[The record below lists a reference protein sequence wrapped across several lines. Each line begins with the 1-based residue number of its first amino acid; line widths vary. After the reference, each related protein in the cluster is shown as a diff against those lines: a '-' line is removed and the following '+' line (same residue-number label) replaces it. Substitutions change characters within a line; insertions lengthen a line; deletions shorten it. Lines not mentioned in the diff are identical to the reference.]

1 MTYREGL
8 SAASIRWSFG
18 TATAVASAVLLTLTS
33 GSASAWTYKEAAQ
46 PYAGAT
52 INVLDEITP
61 LQEAMK
67 KVVAKFT
74 AETGIKVNYELLSHP
89 EVISK
94 GQADMLSGRG
104 SYDAVML
111 HSPQMGLL
119 LSAKVLRPVNSYL
132 ANSKLTNPDLDP
144 TDFIEPGAST
154 LTKFQGNTYGFL
166 TWNYNQVYWARGDLL
181 SHPEEKAAFKAKYG
195 YDLAP
200 ATTLEQVR
208 DIAAFFTR
216 AKGAKLAG
224 EPLTSDFYGIVLEGI
239 RGGTTFWSVWNNF
252 IRNFGGDLFDAEGKP
267 TFDRP
272 ENVAA
277 VQFWADLWKF
287 SPPGQAEYSLIDV
300 PTVMGNGIAAQ
311 TIAWSDF
318 VLGID
323 TPKASRLHGKFVYA
337 GIPPKAGQTA
347 QRQAETEPS
356 LLTISMHSRAPEA
369 TYLFLQWMVDKTTQ
383 KDLISSLGGG
393 VPVRNSSWSLPE
405 IENSP
410 NASLFKAMR
419 ESLKHGYA
427 KPKAPKLYEIA
438 DIAGATLQEI
448 GTGKITAQQGMKA
461 AQEKVV
467 RICQKCFLAA
477 AN

>member
-1 MTYREGL
+1 MIG
-8 SAASIRWSFG
+8 SVHWKFAAAAS
-18 TATAVASAVLLTLTS
+18 VLSTTLLMLTS
-33 GSASAWTYKEAAQ
+33 GPVGAWSYKEAAQ
-46 PYAGAT
+46 PYAGTT
-52 INVLDEITP
+52 ITILDEVTP

-67 KVVAKFT
+67 KLVAKFT

-104 SYDAVML
+104 AYDAVML

-119 LSAKVLRPVNSYL
+119 LSAKVLRPIDTYL
-132 ANSKLTNPDLDP
+132 ANSKLTNPDLDSA
-144 TDFIEPGAST
+144 DFIDPGSST
-154 LTKFQGNTYGFL
+154 LAKFGANTYGFL

-181 SHPEEKAAFKAKYG
+181 NHPEEKAAFKAKYG

-200 ATTLEQVR
+200 AATLEQMR

-224 EPLTSDFYGIVLEGI
+224 ETLSSDFYGIVLEGI

-252 IRNFGGDLFDAEGKP
+252 IRNWGGDLFDAEGKP

-277 VQFWADLWKF
+277 VQFWADLWKS

-323 TPKASRLHGKFVYA
+323 TPKASKLHGKFVYA
-337 GIPPKAGQTA
+337 GIPPKVGQTA
-347 QRQAETEPS
+347 RRQAETEPS
-356 LLTISMHSRAPEA
+356 LVAISTHSRAPEA
-369 TYLFLQWMVDKTTQ
+369 TYLFLQWMVDKATQ
-383 KDLISSLGGG
+383 KDLIGSLGGG
-393 VPVRNSSWSLPE
+393 VPVRNSSWGLPQ
-405 IENSP
+405 IKDSP
-410 NASLFKAMR
+410 NASLFKAMS
-419 ESLKHGYA
+419 ESLRHGYA
-427 KPKAPKLYEIA
+427 KPRAAKLYEIA
-438 DIAGATLQEI
+438 DVAGAILQDI
-448 GTGKITAQQGMKA
+448 ATGKITAAAGMKA
-461 AQEKVV
+461 AQEKVLG
-467 RICQKCFLAA
+467 ICQKCFLTAG
-477 AN
+477 N